1 MDKHKQYLPKDKIF
15 VYILFAV
22 LLSFVVYNLQS
33 VLNVIGYILSLGT
46 PFYIAIIIGFIMNIP
61 MKKIEE
67 LILKNSDRKELKFLK
82 KNSRGFAIAGTIIIF
97 IAIIIVFTSFITPR
111 IAESIGL
118 IINNMTNYISRLA
131 GFMNKIST
139 RFNLNFKVTYSD
151 VQNFFNSININ
162 EFLVNILNLTS
173 TTSKSLSGVISSISD
188 TIVTSVSAFFMS
200 LYLLSS
206 KEKHTMQLRKIVLYI
221 FKKDR
226 AIHIFQIA
234 AEAHH
239 YFTKFVSGQ
248 LLEATIFM
256 TIVYIAMR
264 ILSIPFSEIVGLI
277 AFVFS
282 FIPMFGSFFTL
293 VIGSILVS
301 AAAYDKLLLF
311 VIVFVSLQ
319 QFEGNIVYP
328 RVVGKSVGISG
339 LFVLL
344 GITVFGR
351 LFGFFGVLIAVPL
364 TAFIYAILD
373 RIINISLYRQ
383 HIEVTETEILEVDDD
398 GQTVEHLF

>member
-206 KEKHTMQLRKIVLYI
+206 KEKHTVQLRKIVLYI

-239 YFTKFVSGQ
+239 YFTK
-248 LLEATIFM
+248 
-256 TIVYIAMR
+256 R

-364 TAFIYAILD
+364 TAFIYAFLD

-398 GQTVEHLF
+398 GQTVEHLFYCICFKHMLFYFSY

>member
-1 MDKHKQYLPKDKIF
+1 
-15 VYILFAV
+15 
-22 LLSFVVYNLQS
+22 
-33 VLNVIGYILSLGT
+33 
-46 PFYIAIIIGFIMNIP
+46 
-61 MKKIEE
+61 
-67 LILKNSDRKELKFLK
+67 
-82 KNSRGFAIAGTIIIF
+82 
-97 IAIIIVFTSFITPR
+97 
-111 IAESIGL
+111 
-118 IINNMTNYISRLA
+118 
-131 GFMNKIST
+131 
-139 RFNLNFKVTYSD
+139 
-151 VQNFFNSININ
+151 
-162 EFLVNILNLTS
+162 
-173 TTSKSLSGVISSISD
+173 
-188 TIVTSVSAFFMS
+188 MS

-364 TAFIYAILD
+364 TAFIYAFLD